1 MNEESIS
8 ACLNEF
14 AEQVET
20 VKTEY
25 RNPAAHTNELKFVKA
40 QECFDLIVD
49 VEKLLKKML
58 DAFAY

>member
-1 MNEESIS
+1 MDEATIF
-8 ACLNEF
+8 ACLNDF
-14 AEQVET
+14 AIQVET

-25 RNPAAHTNELKFVKA
+25 RNPAAHTNELKYVKA

-58 DAFAY
+58 DTFFY